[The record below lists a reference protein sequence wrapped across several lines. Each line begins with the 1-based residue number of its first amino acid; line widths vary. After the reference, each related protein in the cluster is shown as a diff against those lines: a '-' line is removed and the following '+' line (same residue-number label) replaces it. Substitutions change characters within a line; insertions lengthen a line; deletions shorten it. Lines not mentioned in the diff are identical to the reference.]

1 MDWICLCVADLT
13 FCRRHTIFLSNAGA
27 GIRVHVRMHNAHMAH
42 VEKEMKKSLAL
53 VLALLSAAVL
63 HAEWGFKS
71 STVITNGNWE
81 IGVSVKN
88 DVDTTLTS

>member
-1 MDWICLCVADLT
+1 
-13 FCRRHTIFLSNAGA
+13 
-27 GIRVHVRMHNAHMAH
+27 
-42 VEKEMKKSLAL
+42 MKKSLAL